1 MERIFL
7 SRLVG
12 VFFFF
17 ITGSVCFAQNYYVFK
32 KRGKPTINKTE
43 TLNRG
48 SVFSDADT
56 LHLGENDYVLFVNKI
71 GDLFEI
77 SKSNI
82 YAFSAI
88 TDYKKKIEKE
98 SLTQKYFV
106 YVWQQ
111 FTNQHK
117 RKQEAGVVYRE
128 ERNIALITPID
139 SVKTGSPEVK
149 FSWNNKTDKEDL
161 FFFLRDLKTK
171 HLSKIGLT
179 GNALTLSVDNFI
191 LKPGQSY
198 EWSVSEFP
206 FPNLN
211 ELQFNQLNVLTK
223 EEYQNSLKEIN
234 AIIIAF
240 KYLGFSEAEIQ
251 EVICSDYKLC
261 SF

>member
-12 VFFFF
+12 LVFFF
-17 ITGSVCFAQNYYVFK
+17 ITGSMCFGQNYYVFK
-32 KRGKPTINKTE
+32 KRGKPAINTTKV
-43 TLNRG
+43 LDRG
-48 SVFSDADT
+48 GVFSAADT
-56 LHLGENDYVLFVNKI
+56 LHMGENDYVLFVNKI
-71 GDLFEI
+71 GELFELTDA
-77 SKSNI
+77 NI

-88 TDYKKKIEKE
+88 TDYKKKLENE
-98 SLTQKYFV
+98 SFTKKYFV

-128 ERNIALITPID
+128 ERNVALVSPID
-139 SVKTGSPEVK
+139 SVRTGSPEVK
-149 FSWNNKTDKEDL
+149 FSWNNKTDKEEL

-171 HLSKIGLT
+171 HLTKIGLT
-179 GNALTLSVDNFI
+179 GNEILLNVDNFI
-191 LKPGQSY
+191 LKPGQTY
-198 EWSVSEFP
+198 EWSVSDAA

-223 EEYQNSLKEIN
+223 EQYEELLKEMN
-234 AIIIAF
+234 TIITAF
-240 KYLGFSEAEIQ
+240 KFLGFSEAEIQ
-251 EVICSDYKLC
+251 EVICLDYKFC